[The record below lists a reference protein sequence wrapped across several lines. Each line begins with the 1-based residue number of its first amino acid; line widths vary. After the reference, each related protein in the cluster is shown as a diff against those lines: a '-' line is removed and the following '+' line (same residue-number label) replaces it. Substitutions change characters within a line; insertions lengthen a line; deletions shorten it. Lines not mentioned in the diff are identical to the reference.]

1 MDRERNYEFVLI
13 VVIAMLM
20 GFFIFW
26 HEYVL
31 AQEPTDNQTAIAIPL
46 SQIYQRLVPINCGP
60 PPLLAEFLKSAGK
73 VLIYSGVGLQDSDNV
88 VISVYENPR
97 HFFTIVLWGGR
108 EACVT
113 VNGQL
118 GQMRT
123 RPDFWIKRDD

>member
-1 MDRERNYEFVLI
+1 MGDNREYNYEILLI
-13 VVIAMLM
+13 VVIAVLM
-20 GFFIFW
+20 GILIFW

-31 AQEPTDNQTAIAIPL
+31 AQNTDTAEVVPQT
-46 SQIYQRLVPINCGP
+46 QIYQRLVPINCGP
-60 PPLLAEFLKSAGK
+60 PRLLAEFLKSAGK
-73 VLIYSGVGLQDSDNV
+73 VLIYSGVGLGDSDTV
-88 VISVYENPR
+88 VISVYENPK

-123 RPDFWIKRDD
+123 RPDNWIKRDD

>member
-1 MDRERNYEFVLI
+1 MGDNREYNYEILLI
-13 VVIAMLM
+13 VVIAVLM
-20 GFFIFW
+20 GILIFW

-31 AQEPTDNQTAIAIPL
+31 AQNTDTAEVVPQT
-46 SQIYQRLVPINCGP
+46 QIYQRLVPINCGP
-60 PPLLAEFLKSAGK
+60 PRLLAEFLKSAGK
-73 VLIYSGVGLQDSDNV
+73 VLIYSGVGLGDSDTV
-88 VISVYENPR
+88 VISVYENPK